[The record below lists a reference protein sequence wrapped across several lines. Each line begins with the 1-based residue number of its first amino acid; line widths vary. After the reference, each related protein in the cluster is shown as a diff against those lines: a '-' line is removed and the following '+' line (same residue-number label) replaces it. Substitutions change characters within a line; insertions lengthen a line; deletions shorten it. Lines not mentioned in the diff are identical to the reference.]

1 MRMGTKKKVKCEKI
15 KHQGQKHMNRANEQ
29 KLKYHLREVAKIL
42 KEETPNEQLQNFEQ
56 IELATRKHILE
67 TVGPEI
73 GTFFFLQ
80 GSLQSKEKNGK

>member
-1 MRMGTKKKVKCEKI
+1 VKCEKI
-15 KHQGQKHMNRANEQ
+15 KHQGQKHMNLANEQ

-80 GSLQSKEKNGK
+80 PTFRRLNQVSK

>member
-1 MRMGTKKKVKCEKI
+1 VKKSNI
-15 KHQGQKHMNRANEQ
+15 KDKNIMTPAKEQ
-29 KLKYHLREVAKIL
+29 KLKYHLREVAKLL
-42 KEETPNEQLQNFEQ
+42 KEETPNEQLQSFEQ
-56 IELATRKHILE
+56 IELAARKHILE

>member
-1 MRMGTKKKVKCEKI
+1 MRTKKKVKCEKI
-15 KHQGQKHMNRANEQ
+15 KHQGQKYMNLANEQ
-29 KLKYHLREVAKIL
+29 KLQYHLREVAKIL

-56 IELATRKHILE
+56 LELATRKHILE

-80 GSLQSKEKNGK
+80 ESLQSKEKNGK

>member
-1 MRMGTKKKVKCEKI
+1 MGGKKKVKCEKI
-15 KHQGQKHMNRANEQ
+15 KHQGQKHMNLANEQ

-42 KEETPNEQLQNFEQ
+42 KEETPNEQLQNFEPL
-56 IELATRKHILE
+56 ELATRKHILE

-73 GTFFFLQ
+73 GPFFFLQ